1 MKINWK
7 NYVDQIY
14 SVTCTSNKE
23 QIDILKQELDR
34 VDILD
39 SGIYTNF
46 INVDSPFYELIYNN
60 VYKIDSYNP
69 FNGAT
74 KLTYAVYYLLRLS
87 YEMGYERIMIMED
100 DLKLLKDKEKIIKI
114 LDYVNN
120 TNVDFDI
127 ICCNLER
134 YEDHFY
140 DFINNN
146 DFMNNIYYDHLNKE
160 AEYIYFSCSTLNI
173 YSRSGMKKLIDFFEH
188 TYCVIDRYNLFML
201 NIPDMNIYA
210 LYPWLC
216 IQQRYAYDLCDL
228 PEIINNYNLNEITDS
243 DVYHYIDRLF
253 TPVGVNDIGNN
264 IVRQCPLGLHN
275 FTQRILD
282 YCIKDKNSDIYK
294 YYIDCT

>member
-14 SVTCTSNKE
+14 SVTCTNNKK
-23 QIDILKQELDR
+23 QIDILKQELSKI
-34 VDILD
+34 DILD

-46 INVDSPFYELIYNN
+46 ININTPFYKLIYDNIN
-60 VYKIDSYNP
+60 KLDLYNP
-69 FNGAT
+69 YNNQV

-87 YEMGYERIMIMED
+87 YEMGYERIIIMED
-100 DLKLLKDKEKIIKI
+100 DPAFLKDKQKIVNL
-114 LDYVNN
+114 LDYINI
-120 TNVDFDI
+120 TPIDFDI
-127 ICCNLER
+127 ICCNVER

-140 DFINNN
+140 DFTNNN

-160 AEYIYFSCSTLNI
+160 AEYTYFSCSTLNI

-253 TPVGVNDIGNN
+253 TPVGVNDLGEHIFLQRPIGM
-264 IVRQCPLGLHN
+264 HN
-275 FTQRILD
+275 FTRRILD

-294 YYIDCT
+294 YYINCT